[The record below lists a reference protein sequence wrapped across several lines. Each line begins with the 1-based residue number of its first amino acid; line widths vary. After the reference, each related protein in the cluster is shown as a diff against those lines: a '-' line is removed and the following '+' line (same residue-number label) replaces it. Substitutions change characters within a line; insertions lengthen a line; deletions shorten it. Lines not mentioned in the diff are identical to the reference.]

1 MEQKIKYL
9 LDDLGIE
16 DTNGEI
22 IDDYYV
28 ITIPDYNEFNTVYNK
43 LEKSLKITKNSHA
56 SFLNEEEAH
65 IQYES
70 DELLIELIAILDED
84 NYTLNITEG

>member
-28 ITIPDYNEFNTVYNK
+28 ITIPDYNEFNSVYNK
-43 LEKSLKITKNSHA
+43 LEKSLKITKNKA
-56 SFLNEEEAH
+56 
-65 IQYES
+65 
-70 DELLIELIAILDED
+70 
-84 NYTLNITEG
+84 

>member
-1 MEQKIKYL
+1 MMSNRYL
-9 LDDLGIE
+9 LDYLDENL
-16 DTNGEI
+16 
-22 IDDYYV
+22 
-28 ITIPDYNEFNTVYNK
+28 FKK
-43 LEKSLKITKNSHA
+43 LEKSLKITKNSYA